1 MEQLS
6 RSEEQVMAALWAC
19 SRAATR
25 REIASHL
32 PPECRWADSTL
43 LNFLLRLEKKN
54 FVRTEKQGNK
64 NLYTPLVRR
73 LTYCGAVSQAHLQTL
88 YGGDIRAMVC
98 ALADTGRMTYADTER
113 LLRWLTEYQAANPEY
128 DYSSSKPSPSG
139 EGGPAGPDEGQPTA
153 ITRKRSAAIHSALIS
168 PLGGQLPL
176 GGSPIVNLPASR
188 TYPARTAWA
197 HGSSGPFRRGAARW
211 STP

>member
-64 NLYTPLVRR
+64 NLYTPLVCR

-98 ALADTGRMTYADTER
+98 ALGDTGRMTYADTER

-128 DYSSSKPSPSG
+128 DY
-139 EGGPAGPDEGQPTA
+139 E
-153 ITRKRSAAIHSALIS
+153 
-168 PLGGQLPL
+168 
-176 GGSPIVNLPASR
+176 
-188 TYPARTAWA
+188 
-197 HGSSGPFRRGAARW
+197 
-211 STP
+211 

>member
-73 LTYCGAVSQAHLQTL
+73 LTYCGAVSQAPMPSRDR
-88 YGGDIRAMVC
+88 GGIPPLVC
-98 ALADTGRMTYADTER
+98 TRADTRPPNNGHTQP

-128 DYSSSKPSPSG
+128 DY
-139 EGGPAGPDEGQPTA
+139 E
-153 ITRKRSAAIHSALIS
+153 
-168 PLGGQLPL
+168 
-176 GGSPIVNLPASR
+176 
-188 TYPARTAWA
+188 
-197 HGSSGPFRRGAARW
+197 
-211 STP
+211 

>member
-19 SRAATR
+19 NRAATR

-32 PPECRWADSTL
+32 PPECHWADSTL

-73 LTYCGAVSQAHLQTL
+73 LTYCGAVSQGAF
-88 YGGDIRAMVC
+88 GDA
-98 ALADTGRMTYADTER
+98 
-113 LLRWLTEYQAANPEY
+113 LRWGH
-128 DYSSSKPSPSG
+128 SRHG
-139 EGGPAGPDEGQPTA
+139 AGAGRHRPHEL
-153 ITRKRSAAIHSALIS
+153 R
-168 PLGGQLPL
+168 
-176 GGSPIVNLPASR
+176 
-188 TYPARTAWA
+188 
-197 HGSSGPFRRGAARW
+197 
-211 STP
+211 

>member
-54 FVRTEKQGNK
+54 FVHAAG
-64 NLYTPLVRR
+64 PPP
-73 LTYCGAVSQAHLQTL
+73 
-88 YGGDIRAMVC
+88 D
-98 ALADTGRMTYADTER
+98 
-113 LLRWLTEYQAANPEY
+113 LLRR
-128 DYSSSKPSPSG
+128 
-139 EGGPAGPDEGQPTA
+139 GQPGA
-153 ITRKRSAAIHSALIS
+153 SADAL
-168 PLGGQLPL
+168 
-176 GGSPIVNLPASR
+176 
-188 TYPARTAWA
+188 
-197 HGSSGPFRRGAARW
+197 RR
-211 STP
+211 